1 MEITLDPSTVRQLR
15 LSAADAIEEGD
26 TETLREDL
34 IEAFDEEQIDAIEL
48 RIDSADIYEF
58 ISQVL
63 DEWAGDDVD
72 DLFELLEGQL
82 AEADVELSYAAP
94 EDDDADGEDGVAV
107 TVDDDDDEDVEDVD
121 DEAPEPL

>member
-82 AEADVELSYAAP
+82 AEADVELSYAVP

-121 DEAPEPL
+121 DEGPEPL

>member
-121 DEAPEPL
+121 DEGPEPL

>member
-107 TVDDDDDEDVEDVD
+107 TVDDDDDEDVD
-121 DEAPEPL
+121 DEGPEPL